1 MSRIGNKIIV
11 LPENVTVTV
20 NGCNVEVKGPLGT
33 LSKEFSN
40 RVKVN
45 VEDKN
50 VVVTRI
56 NDEKVSKQLHG
67 TTRALLNG
75 MVEGVSKGFKKDL
88 VITGIGYRASKAGSK
103 LILNVGYSHQVEV
116 FEEEGVKI
124 EVKSPTEISV
134 SGIDKQRVGQVAANI
149 RAVREPEP
157 YGGKGIA
164 YTTERIRRKE
174 GKKAGKK

>member
-33 LSKEFSN
+33 LSREFSN
-40 RVKVN
+40 RVNVN
-45 VEDKN
+45 VEEN
-50 VVVTRI
+50 HVVVTRI

-67 TTRALLNG
+67 TTRALLNS

-103 LILNVGYSHQVEV
+103 LVLNVGYSHQIEIV
-116 FEEEGVKI
+116 EEEGVKI

-134 SGIDKQRVGQVAANI
+134 SGIDKQKVGQVAANI

>member
-33 LSKEFSN
+33 LSREFSN
-40 RVKVN
+40 RVNVN
-45 VEDKN
+45 VEGNN

-56 NDEKVSKQLHG
+56 NDEKISKQLHG

-103 LILNVGYSHQVEV
+103 LVLNVGYSNQIEIV
-116 FEEEGVKI
+116 EEEGVKI

-134 SGIDKQRVGQVAANI
+134 SGIDKQKVGQVAANI

>member
-33 LSKEFSN
+33 LSREFSN
-40 RVKVN
+40 RVNVN
-45 VEDKN
+45 VEGNN

-103 LILNVGYSHQVEV
+103 LVLNVGYSHQIEIV
-116 FEEEGVKI
+116 EEEGVKI

-134 SGIDKQRVGQVAANI
+134 SGIDKQKVGQVAANI

>member
-45 VEDKN
+45 VEDRN

-56 NDEKVSKQLHG
+56 NDEKASKQLHG

-103 LILNVGYSHQVEV
+103 LVLNVGYSHQVEV
-116 FEEEGVKI
+116 LEEDGVKI

-134 SGIDKQRVGQVAANI
+134 SGISKELVGEFAANI
-149 RAVREPEP
+149 RKVRQPEP
-157 YGGKGIA
+157 YKGKGIR
-164 YTTERIRRKE
+164 YKDEYIRRKE
-174 GKKAGKK
+174 GKKAA